1 MNAAVFWSIFG
12 NIVAFVFCMGYAI
25 YTFLR
30 KGVYVKTK
38 GWKAK
43 DEAPKSY
50 YFTIGA
56 MILVSML
63 SLGAI
68 IFRLYTYYFV

>member
-1 MNAAVFWSIFG
+1 LNAAVFWSIFG
-12 NIVAFVFCMGYAI
+12 NIVAFAFCMGYAI
-25 YTFLR
+25 YIFLR
-30 KGVYVKTK
+30 KRVHVKGK
-38 GWKAK
+38 GWKTK

-50 YFTIGA
+50 YFSIGA